1 MDAEWESMSDDN
13 VKPNTD
19 EDNKKPLARLL
30 VVDDDPDIV
39 YVLKHGLLSY
49 GFLVD
54 AFTNPEEVLQT
65 FKSNPEGYPLVLAD
79 SWMPSISGT
88 QLAEKVKEVNPNVK
102 VLLLTGSE
110 VRDLEFSKVSHS
122 TNDIVVDGFIQKPVG
137 IGKLTD
143 RILSLLDETKGWTSF
158 KDEP

>member
-1 MDAEWESMSDDN
+1 MRDDN
-13 VKPNTD
+13 VKPNTA

-30 VVDDDPDIV
+30 VIDDDPDIV

-54 AFTNPEEVLQT
+54 AFTNPEEALQH
-65 FKSNPEGYPLVLAD
+65 FKSNPGGYRLVLAD

-88 QLAEKVKEVNPNVK
+88 QLAKKVKEVNPNVK

-110 VRDLEFSKVSHS
+110 IRDYEVSKVSPS
-122 TNDIVVDGFIQKPVG
+122 ANDIVVDGIIQKPIG

-143 RILSLLDETKGWTSF
+143 KILNLLDETKGKSSF
-158 KDEP
+158 KG